1 MRRTKKHSYKLSLS
15 SETLRSLTAP
25 DLAGVQGGLYVTVS
39 YCVGTND
46 DHVCYSAY
54 GDSCQISDAC
64 NIQSHVC

>member
-25 DLAGVQGGLYVTVS
+25 QLAVVQGGQHVTFS

-54 GDSCQISDAC
+54 DDGCAISDAC
-64 NIQSHVC
+64 HVTTR